1 MSAQDLIDDCRSVG
15 IVFPEVM
22 TAEDYEALFAIQAV
36 INLASARLRN
46 VNPLSATLPALS

>member
-15 IVFPEVM
+15 IIFPEVM

-46 VNPLSATLPALS
+46 VSPLSATLPALS

>member
-46 VNPLSATLPALS
+46 VSPLSATPRALS